1 MGEVVENIRG
11 NESEE
16 QRKLALFRARVNKED
31 PDAKEHD
38 DLMLRRFLRARDLNI
53 EKSTAMF
60 LKYLK
65 WRREFMP
72 RGFVSES
79 EIPNEIR
86 KEKVF
91 VQGFDKEGRP
101 LAVIMAGRHTSDD
114 RDLEEI
120 KRLTVYA
127 VDMLCAR
134 TNDQQEK
141 FALIGDF
148 QGWGY
153 ASSDIRAYIA
163 VLEILQDY
171 YPERM
176 GKVYMVHVP
185 YLFWTAWKIV
195 YPFIDDNT
203 KKKITFVENKHIK
216 ETLLEDIDE
225 HHLPDVYGG
234 KQPLLPLDRD
244 ASLER

>member
-134 TNDQQEK
+134 
-141 FALIGDF
+141 
-148 QGWGY
+148 
-153 ASSDIRAYIA
+153 
-163 VLEILQDY
+163 
-171 YPERM
+171 
-176 GKVYMVHVP
+176 
-185 YLFWTAWKIV
+185 
-195 YPFIDDNT
+195 
-203 KKKITFVENKHIK
+203 
-216 ETLLEDIDE
+216 
-225 HHLPDVYGG
+225 
-234 KQPLLPLDRD
+234 
-244 ASLER
+244 